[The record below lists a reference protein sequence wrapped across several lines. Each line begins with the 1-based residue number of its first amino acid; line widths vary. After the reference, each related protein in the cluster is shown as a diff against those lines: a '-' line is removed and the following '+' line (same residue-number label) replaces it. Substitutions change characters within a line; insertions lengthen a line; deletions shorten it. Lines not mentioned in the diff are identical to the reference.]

1 MKDKA
6 DIDEIMGILQRC
18 FQRFP
23 TIIIGSGASIDYG
36 LPSMEQL
43 RYSLIEKM
51 CMEGKRWNYLKNSLM
66 KYKNLENALKETKEK
81 HVSQVVN
88 WVWKLVNEKDI
99 LKSEKYDE
107 KRYNIGDILVEMF
120 ESNRKKIHIITT
132 NYDLLIEYFCSI
144 KGLKFQTDL
153 SQENINNWYRLSNKT
168 SDFDYSYLS
177 RVVYIHKVHGSLDW
191 FLNEESGRMI
201 NAPVTNDV
209 PSEFMPLIIPPSK
222 SKYRN
227 AHDDPF
233 RSIIKNADDV
243 IDNSNAFLC
252 FGFGF
257 QDEHIQPK
265 LERICRNRDV
275 PIVVLAKKLT
285 QPTQDFLT
293 RCAGKNYLGIEEFD
307 KSKSFIYTF
316 ECPEGREV
324 DTGRLWS
331 MCGFCEMVLDR
342 RGYVDL

>member
-23 TIIIGSGASIDYG
+23 TIIVGSGASIDYG

-51 CMEGKRWNYLKNSLM
+51 CKEGNKWNYLKNRLV
-66 KYKNLENALKETKEK
+66 KCKNLESALKQTKED
-81 HVSQVVN
+81 HASQVVS
-88 WVWKLVNEKDI
+88 WVWKLVNERDM
-99 LKSEKYDE
+99 LKFEKYDE
-107 KRYNIGDILVEMF
+107 KKYNVGDILLRMF
-120 ESNRKKIHIITT
+120 ESNRKNIHIITT

-144 KGLKFQTDL
+144 KGIKFQTDL
-153 SQENINNWYRLSNKT
+153 SQENINNWYKLSNRIR
-168 SDFDYSYLS
+168 DFDYDYPS

-191 FLNEESGRMI
+191 FLNENSGRMI
-201 NAPVTNDV
+201 NAPVTNDI
-209 PSEFMPLIIPPSK
+209 PSEFKPLIIPPTK
-222 SKYRN
+222 SKYRK

-257 QDEHIQPK
+257 QDEHIQPR
-265 LERICRNRDV
+265 LEKICHNRDL

-285 QPTQDFLT
+285 KPARDFLE
-293 RCAGKNYLGIEEFD
+293 CKAGNNYLGIEEFD
-307 KSKSFIYTF
+307 KSKSFIYTS
-316 ECPEGREV
+316 ECPKGREV
-324 DTGRLWS
+324 DTERLWS